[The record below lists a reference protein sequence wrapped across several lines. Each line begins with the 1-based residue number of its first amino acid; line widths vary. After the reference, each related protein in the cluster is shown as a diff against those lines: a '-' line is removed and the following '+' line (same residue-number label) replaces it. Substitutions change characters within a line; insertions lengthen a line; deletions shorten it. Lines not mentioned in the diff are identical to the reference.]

1 MTPNSSAG
9 SRISRREAVQRT
21 SSWLLGAA
29 AFSGARAAE
38 TAANDPK
45 IVWGIAEL
53 FEWIYRLQKT
63 TGRDT
68 EDCLQAHLDQ
78 GIRHVIWAIGRS
90 TVDYHS
96 QLPASTLYV
105 GDSRPETKVIG
116 DALKQ
121 RCTLRAAM
129 AFARERGM
137 TIYARLCMNR
147 HYGSGYGGALR
158 SRWAAE
164 HPELWFITKKG
175 KPDTTRLSYF
185 FPEYRRERIAIL
197 AEVAA
202 IGPHGLC
209 LDFCRQVPHMDYQPK
224 LIAAWQAKSGGDPRT
239 LKPGQPEFREWWRCR
254 AGFVTTFL
262 RELRAALGDVEK
274 RLGRRVPVMA
284 RITDCGLDVNLMEG
298 MDVETWL
305 KEKLVDELCT
315 NPLWWLHYKY
325 PDTLAPYAKLARAH
339 GVKLWGGVGCLPA
352 AKTRANPVSFLRRVQ
367 RQYGEGADGMAL
379 YQSDTGIRDPIL
391 TPYLPQLGDAAAVA
405 RWLGNKELL
414 ARWPQDDANRYYGLD
429 NHSKIEALGATAQP
443 MENL

>member
-68 EDCLQAHLDQ
+68 EDCLQAHLDH

-105 GDSRPETKVIG
+105 GDSRPETKIIG

-239 LKPGQPEFREWWRCR
+239 LKPGEPRFMEWCRFR
-254 AGFVTTFL
+254 AGYVTTFL

-352 AKTRANPVSFLRRVQ
+352 AKTRVNPVSFLRRVQ

-379 YQSDTGIRDPIL
+379 YQSDTGIRYPIL

-405 RWLGNKELL
+405 RWLGDKELL
-414 ARWPQDDANRYYGLD
+414 ARWPQDDASRYYGLD

>member
-1 MTPNSSAG
+1 MTADSSAG
-9 SRISRREAVQRT
+9 SQISRREAVQRT
-21 SSWLLGAA
+21 SSWLLAA
-29 AFSGARAAE
+29 AALSGARAAE

-53 FEWIYRLQKT
+53 FEWIYRLQKS
-63 TGRDT
+63 TGHDT
-68 EDCLQAHLDQ
+68 EDCLQAHLDH

-96 QLPASTLYV
+96 KLPASTLYV
-105 GDSRPETKVIG
+105 GDSRPETKIIG
-116 DALKQ
+116 EVLKQ

-164 HPELWFITKKG
+164 HPELWFVTKKG
-175 KPDTTRLSYF
+175 KPDPTRLSYF

-224 LIAAWQAKSGGDPRT
+224 LIAAWQAKSGGDPHA
-239 LKPGQPEFREWWRCR
+239 LKPGDPGFMEWCRFR
-254 AGFVTTFL
+254 AGYVTAFL

-274 RLGRRVPVMA
+274 RLGHRVPVMA

-352 AKTRANPVSFLRRVQ
+352 AKTRVNPVSFLRRVQ
-367 RQYGEGADGMAL
+367 RQYGEGANGMAL
-379 YQSDTGIRDPIL
+379 YQSDTGIRYPIL

-405 RWLGNKELL
+405 RWLGDKELL
-414 ARWPQDDANRYYGLD
+414 ARWPQDDASRCYGLD